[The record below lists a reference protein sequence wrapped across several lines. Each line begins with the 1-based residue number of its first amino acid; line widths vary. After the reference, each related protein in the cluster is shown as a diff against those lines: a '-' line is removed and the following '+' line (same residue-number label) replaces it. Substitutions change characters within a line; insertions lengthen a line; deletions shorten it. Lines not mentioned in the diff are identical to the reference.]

1 MILFS
6 NAKKAEETKK
16 ESTYHIAPGAL
27 RTIPGSGLWMN
38 LEKKASIGSLESVRN
53 VVKFMLLELENTGN
67 LKSAKRVI
75 VFILLE

>member
-1 MILFS
+1 
-6 NAKKAEETKK
+6 
-16 ESTYHIAPGAL
+16 
-27 RTIPGSGLWMN
+27 
-38 LEKKASIGSLESVRN
+38 